1 MLLVINKILGGEM
14 NYFVFFS
21 FNLTHELGEGGERP
35 HDHIWFALEFQNGC
49 CTMHQ
54 MLKHIS
60 I

>member
-1 MLLVINKILGGEM
+1 MINKILSGEM

-21 FNLTHELGEGGERP
+21 FNLTHEWGGRP

>member
-1 MLLVINKILGGEM
+1 MINKILSGEM

-21 FNLTHELGEGGERP
+21 FNLTHELGGGRP